1 MRQIKV
7 GDKILYKLH
16 NVYHVYTIRKIN
28 RYPIDRYPIEYW
40 VLEEYGYFSGQLEH
54 DIHATLLEI

>member
-28 RYPIDRYPIEYW
+28 RYPIEYW